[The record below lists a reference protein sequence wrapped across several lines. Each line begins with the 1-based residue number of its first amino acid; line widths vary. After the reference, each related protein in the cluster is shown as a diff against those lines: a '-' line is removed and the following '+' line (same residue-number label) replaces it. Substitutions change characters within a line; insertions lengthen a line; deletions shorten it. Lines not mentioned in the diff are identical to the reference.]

1 MTKNNFNN
9 ILCSRNCKDFI
20 LLYDGLGNYFLYY
33 QNDMLLEIQ
42 EANTPKTLHKKNKS
56 ILLEPLTNI
65 KEKAENKIVQTLINE
80 ITKIIGNNPKKE
92 YIIKDALM
100 NLIFSLKDAELDNI
114 TNEKHFKDAPSVIR
128 QKAMEISKNRGY
140 DALIFD
146 NEIAPGNIEKFNNL
160 LISYNYNWYDIL
172 KTELYD
178 YVDNEE
184 NIFKGVIYCLSALY
198 GYGSRLII
206 VNGGAEV
213 GKSEYINTI
222 KKLMPT
228 FENLGSSTPA
238 SIRRKDQDYFNKK
251 IVYLGDKGL
260 KGTDDEEFKGL
271 LEVFGGLITDKE
283 FKRDLVQGDKVL
295 EFNLKSDGVCV
306 FYTEPY
312 TNLKIF
318 GAGEQYTT
326 RSDFITVN
334 PVKDGLSVF
343 LQDRSKENPFYE
355 VHKDY
360 IRYIIDNP
368 LDIKLSND
376 VRTKIYQSSRESL
389 RTAYH
394 LENLFKAYCQ
404 YMQVGNPIGSDV
416 IKFLDVFK
424 PKYEITEIEYK
435 VYETLYNGL
444 NVLSKGDLEDK
455 IYEDG
460 GINTDD
466 LLLQMKGR
474 KNKSFFTAKQIQTY
488 FKPNFKNNKN
498 LKDTIDQIPMI
509 LKNLYMAGLINI
521 IEWQYNNQDVY
532 YIPFNKDM
540 VK

>member
-1 MTKNNFNN
+1 MKENNFNG
-9 ILCSRNCKDFI
+9 ILCSRKCNNFI
-20 LLYDGLGNYFLYY
+20 LLSDGLGSYLLYY
-33 QNDMLLEIQ
+33 DGDLILEIA
-42 EANTPKTLHKKNKS
+42 EPKNPKKIYNYEKLANPVHK
-56 ILLEPLTNI
+56 I
-65 KEKAENKIVQTLINE
+65 KENYKNNQLVLSLIDA
-80 ITKIIGNNPKKE
+80 ITKIIGNAPANQRK
-92 YIIKDALM
+92 IQSILM
-100 NLIFSLKDAELDNI
+100 DLLRTLKDAETDNQY
-114 TNEKHFKDAPSVIR
+114 NREFFNNAPSEIK
-128 QKAMEISKNRGY
+128 QKAMEISKSKGY
-140 DALIFD
+140 DAPLFD
-146 NEIAPGNIEKFNNL
+146 NEIAPGNIEKFNDL
-160 LISYNYNWYDIL
+160 LINYNYNWYDL
-172 KTELYD
+172 FKTELYD

-184 NIFKGVIYCLSALY
+184 NIFKGIIYCLSALY

-343 LQDRSKENPFYE
+343 LQDRNQENNFYE

-368 LDIKLSND
+368 MDIKLSND
-376 VRTKIYQSSRESL
+376 VRTKIYQNSRESL

-394 LENLFKAYCQ
+394 LENLFQAYCQ

-444 NVLSKGDLEDK
+444 NVLSKGDLEYK

-474 KNKSFFTAKQIQTY
+474 KTKSFFTAKQIQTY

-509 LKNLYMAGLINI
+509 LKNLYMAGLLNI

-532 YIPFNKDM
+532 YIPYNKDM
-540 VK
+540 AK

>member
-1 MTKNNFNN
+1 MTKNNFNG
-9 ILCSRNCKDFI
+9 ILCSRNCNDFI
-20 LLYDGLGNYFLYY
+20 LLSDGLGSYLLYY
-33 QNDMLLEIQ
+33 DSDLILEIA
-42 EANTPKTLHKKNKS
+42 ESKNPKKIYKYEKLANPIHK
-56 ILLEPLTNI
+56 I
-65 KEKAENKIVQTLINE
+65 KENYKNNQLVLSLIEE
-80 ITKIIGNNPKKE
+80 ITKIIG
-92 YIIKDALM
+92 DAPANQRKIQSILM
-100 NLIFSLKDAELDNI
+100 DLLRTLKDAETDNQY
-114 TNEKHFKDAPSVIR
+114 NREFFNKAPSEIK

-140 DALIFD
+140 DAPLFD

-160 LISYNYNWYDIL
+160 LISYNYNWYDL
-172 KTELYD
+172 FKTELYD
-178 YVDNEE
+178 YVNNEE

-238 SIRRKDQDYFNKK
+238 SIRRKDHDYFNKK

-334 PVKDGLSVF
+334 PVKDGLNVF

-404 YMQVGNPIGSDV
+404 YMQVGNPLGSDV

-435 VYETLYNGL
+435 VYEKLYNGL
-444 NVLSKGDLEDK
+444 NVLSKDDLEYKVYD
-455 IYEDG
+455 DG

-466 LLLQMKGR
+466 LLKTRTNR
-474 KNKSFFTAKQIQTY
+474 KSKSFFTAKQIKTY
-488 FKPNFKNNKN
+488 FKNDFKMNKN

-509 LKNLYMAGLINI
+509 IKNLYMAGLINI
-521 IEWQYNNQDVY
+521 IEWQYNNQNVY
-532 YIPFNKDM
+532 YVPYNRDM
-540 VK
+540 EK